1 MTDPQPPFDP
11 SKGQQYPPGQQYP
24 SGQQYASGQQYPPG
38 QQFAA
43 GEQYPSGQQYAPG
56 QQYPSGQQYAPGQ
69 QYPSGQQFPQGQPYP
84 SQPGFGG
91 QPQYGAPPQGYVQPG
106 QPPYGATGAPV
117 SPADAKMWAMLAHL
131 GGILLGWIAPLIVWL
146 MYKDRDEFVRRH
158 AVQALNFQILFFIG
172 MIVSIL
178 LTIILIGLVLMPI
191 VGITALVFMI
201 MAGLAANKGE
211 EYKYP
216 INVPFVK

>member
-1 MTDPQPPFDP
+1 MTDPQPPFDL

-24 SGQQYASGQQYPPG
+24 SGQQYPPG

-56 QQYPSGQQYAPGQ
+56 QQYPPGQQYAPGQ
-69 QYPSGQQFPQGQPYP
+69 QFPPGQPYPQGQPYP
-84 SQPGFGG
+84 PQPDFGG
-91 QPQYGAPPQGYVQPG
+91 QPQYGVPQQGPAYPG
-106 QPPYGATGAPV
+106 QQPYGVPAGAPV
-117 SPADAKMWAMLAHL
+117 SPADAKLWGMLAHV

-158 AVQALNFQILFFIG
+158 AVHALNFQILLFIS
-172 MIVSIL
+172 MMVSAL
-178 LTIILIGLVLMPI
+178 LSIILIGLILLPI
-191 VGITALVFMI
+191 VWILGLVFSI
-201 MAGLAANKGE
+201 MAGIAANKGE

-216 INVPFVK
+216 MNVSFVK